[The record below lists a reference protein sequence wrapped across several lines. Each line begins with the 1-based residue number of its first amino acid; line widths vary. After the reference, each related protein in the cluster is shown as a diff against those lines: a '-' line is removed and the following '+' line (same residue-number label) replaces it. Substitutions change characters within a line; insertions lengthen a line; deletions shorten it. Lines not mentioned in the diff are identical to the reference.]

1 MVKLFILFLV
11 FLNLF
16 NCKKAEEKKV
26 VGTPIAKVGNVY
38 ITQEDLEKG
47 LPQFA
52 YQLMGEE
59 QRKEFLQYVIDLV
72 IFSLAAEREGIDKEN
87 IIKERLIW
95 AKRLVLSDE
104 YFRRKTQNIIVTQ
117 SVIDSFYKAHEND
130 FLKEIEFVYFFVN
143 TLKDAQDIREI
154 LKKSPFTPKL
164 VEEIVTKYNAIGD
177 VTSINSGYLHL
188 EMLPTFPREIAKALL
203 NLSIG
208 YVSEVISVQNP
219 PGFAVVKILS
229 SSPTKLVKRDI
240 LNEIGQYLQLTK
252 VMKAKDSIREEL
264 KKIFPVE
271 VYTKLG
277 TK

>member
-1 MVKLFILFLV
+1 MIRIFLIIFIFLS
-11 FLNLF
+11 LL
-16 NCKKAEEKKV
+16 NCKRAEEKKA

-38 ITQEDLEKG
+38 ITQEDLERG

-59 QRKEFLQYVIDLV
+59 QRREFLQYVIDLV
-72 IFSLAAEREGIDKEN
+72 IFSLAAEREGIDKEDV
-87 IIKERLIW
+87 IKERLTW
-95 AKRLVLSDE
+95 ARRLVLSDE
-104 YFRRKTQNIIVTQ
+104 YFRRKTQNIMVTQ

-154 LKKSPFTPKL
+154 LRKTPFSPKL
-164 VEEIVTKYNAIGD
+164 VEEIITKYNAIGD

-203 NLSIG
+203 NLPIG

-240 LNEIGQYLQLTK
+240 LNEIGQYLHLTK

-271 VYTKLG
+271 IYTKVG
-277 TK
+277 KK